1 MAFDFLNQFHFL
13 RPEWFI
19 ALAPLMLLVF
29 LIRKTKAKQSGWQSV
44 IPSHLYQYMVIG
56 KNEMGAKPPMW
67 MLAFVWIISVIA
79 LAGPTWERLPQ
90 PVYQLKMG
98 HVIVIDMS
106 LSMRATD
113 MTPDRL
119 TRAKY
124 KAIDLV
130 NAIGEGEM
138 GLVAYAGDAFV
149 ISPLT
154 EDAGNITTL
163 IPSLSPE
170 IMPVPGSDPLLG
182 IESASELLTNA
193 GYNSG
198 MIYWITDGIELEQ
211 QQELQ
216 EYVASIPFTVN
227 ALTVGTSEGAP
238 IRQQSGELLKDF
250 TGSIVIPKLN
260 EGAVKGVVK
269 TSGGRF
275 ESFTSNDADIDAL
288 ASVSLLDKSDSEENE
303 EESNLQGD
311 QWKEVGP
318 YLLLILLP
326 FAAFAFKRGLVFI
339 VLVGLLSPS
348 MIKNAHALQR
358 DQASEIAGTSQGV
371 GTSQGIGAPEDTLEM
386 ANKPDSLSWWQT
398 PFMNDNQEA
407 LNSYQRGKY
416 KDAVNQFND
425 DTWKASSLYKSG
437 DYEGALNAFKSI
449 PGAESLY
456 NQGNALAKLGKLEDA
471 IKKYEQ
477 ALSEAPDFDDARTN
491 KKIVEDL
498 LKQQQQQNQDQNQN
512 ENGDDGEQRD
522 SQDNGQDSSDNSD
535 NSDSSDNNQQSG
547 DQNNQEGSNEQ
558 NGQQDD
564 NEGQQ
569 SDQSQANDE
578 QQSGGDNS
586 QQPDDSEMN
595 SQNESS
601 DSQQQNAE
609 QEQSDQGDGAQQ
621 DSAQAQ
627 KDEQQAEQEA
637 QAMQGQE
644 TELTDAEKEELQRM
658 ESLMR
663 RVPDDP
669 AFLLKRKMQLE
680 AQKRQRQRMP
690 SNRSDW

>member
-1 MAFDFLNQFHFL
+1 
-13 RPEWFI
+13 
-19 ALAPLMLLVF
+19 
-29 LIRKTKAKQSGWQSV
+29 
-44 IPSHLYQYMVIG
+44 MVIG

-275 ESFTSNDADIDAL
+275 ESFTSNDTDIDAL

-358 DQASEIAGTSQGV
+358 DQASEIAGTSQG
-371 GTSQGIGAPEDTLEM
+371 IGAPVDTLEM

-498 LKQQQQQNQDQNQN
+498 LKQQQQNQDQNQN
-512 ENGDDGEQRD
+512 ENGDDGEQSD

-535 NSDSSDNNQQSG
+535 SPNSKQQSG

-609 QEQSDQGDGAQQ
+609 QEESDQG

-637 QAMQGQE
+637 HAMQGQE

>member
-1 MAFDFLNQFHFL
+1 MELDFLNQFHFL
-13 RPEWFI
+13 RPEWFAAI
-19 ALAPLMLLVF
+19 IPLLLLVI
-29 LIRKTKAKQSGWQSV
+29 LIRKATAKQSGWQSV

-56 KNEMGAKPPMW
+56 KTEVGAKPPI
-67 MLAFVWIISVIA
+67 MLLAIAWFVSVIA

-154 EDAGNITTL
+154 EDAANITTL

-182 IESASELLTNA
+182 IESAAALLTNA

-198 MIYWITDGIELEQ
+198 MIYWITDGIELAQ
-211 QQELQ
+211 QNELQ
-216 EYVASIPFTVN
+216 EYVASIPFTLN
-227 ALTVGTSEGAP
+227 ALTVGTAEGAP
-238 IRQQSGELLKDF
+238 IRQQSGELLKDH

-260 EGAVKGVVK
+260 DDAVKGVVK

-275 ESFTSNDADIDAL
+275 ESFTSNDADIEAL
-288 ASVSLLDKSDSEENE
+288 AAISLLDKGNSEEDE
-303 EESNLQGD
+303 EDSNIQGD

-318 YLLLILLP
+318 YLVVLLLP
-326 FAAFAFKRGLVFI
+326 LAAFAFKRGLVFLL
-339 VLVGLLSPS
+339 LVGLLSPPV
-348 MIKNAHALQR
+348 MLKAHALQGS
-358 DQASEIAGTSQGV
+358 DVASERQS
-371 GTSQGIGAPEDTLEM
+371 GIENSAQP
-386 ANKPDSLSWWQT
+386 KSLSWWQK

-416 KDAVNQFND
+416 KDAVSQFD
-425 DTWKASSLYKSG
+425 DKLWKASSLYKSG
-437 DYEGALNAFKSI
+437 EYERALAAFENI
-449 PGAESLY
+449 PGPESLY
-456 NQGNALAKLGKLEDA
+456 NQGNALAKLGKLEKA
-471 IKKYEQ
+471 IEKYEL
-477 ALSEAPDFDDARTN
+477 ALQEAPDFEDAKAN
-491 KKIVEDL
+491 KKIIEDL
-498 LKQQQQQNQDQNQN
+498 LEQQAQQEKQNQQQNQQQGSDQNQN
-512 ENGDDGEQRD
+512 QDTQQNNGEDDQQQSGEPNNQDGEQ
-522 SQDNGQDSSDNSD
+522 NDNSD
-535 NSDSSDNNQQSG
+535 QQSG
-547 DQNNQEGSNEQ
+547 QNQQQNSTEQ
-558 NGQQDD
+558 NGEQQNSDNAERSEDSEPSEPEQQEPSSQQDNAD
-564 NEGQQ
+564 QGENAQQNSAQALNEEESSAQEAEAM
-569 SDQSQANDE
+569 QSQA
-578 QQSGGDNS
+578 G
-586 QQPDDSEMN
+586 
-595 SQNESS
+595 
-601 DSQQQNAE
+601 
-609 QEQSDQGDGAQQ
+609 
-621 DSAQAQ
+621 
-627 KDEQQAEQEA
+627 
-637 QAMQGQE
+637 
-644 TELTDAEKEELQRM
+644 ELSDAEKEELQRM

>member
-1 MAFDFLNQFHFL
+1 MELDFLNQFHFL

-19 ALAPLMLLVF
+19 ALIPLMLLVI
-29 LIRKTKAKQSGWQSV
+29 LIRKTTAKQSGWQSV

-56 KNEMGAKPPMW
+56 KNELGAKPPMW
-67 MLAFVWIISVIA
+67 MLAFVWLMSVTA

-163 IPSLSPE
+163 LPSLSPE

-182 IESASELLTNA
+182 IESAAELLTNA

-275 ESFTSNDADIDAL
+275 ESFTSNDADIEAL
-288 ASVSLLDKSDSEENE
+288 AAVSLLDKTDGEEGE

-318 YLLLILLP
+318 YLLLLLLP

-339 VLVGLLSPS
+339 VLIGVLSPS
-348 MIKNAHALQR
+348 FVQNAHALQSSQ
-358 DQASEIAGTSQGV
+358 DLQNVAAQTSSAPASS
-371 GTSQGIGAPEDTLEM
+371 SRP
-386 ANKPDSLSWWQT
+386 NPLSWWQK

-416 KDAVNQFND
+416 KDAVDQFKD
-425 DTWKASSLYKSG
+425 ETWKASSLYKSG
-437 DYEGALNAFKSI
+437 DYEGALNAYQNI
-449 PGAESLY
+449 PGPNSAY
-456 NQGNALAKLGKLEDA
+456 NQGNALAKLGKLEEA
-471 IKKYEQ
+471 IKKYDQ
-477 ALSEAPDFDDARTN
+477 ALREAPDFEDARTN
-491 KKIVEDL
+491 KKIIEDL
-498 LKQQQQQNQDQNQN
+498 LKQQQQQNQNEQQQNQDQNESGDNSEQN
-512 ENGDDGEQRD
+512 D
-522 SQDNGQDSSDNSD
+522 SQNS
-535 NSDSSDNNQQSG
+535 
-547 DQNNQEGSNEQ
+547 DQNNQDGSNDQ
-558 NGQQDD
+558 SGQQ
-564 NEGQQ
+564 NPGEGQQ
-569 SDQSQANDE
+569 SDETQDQSANNEQQNSGDDSQQSEDSKINDE
-578 QQSGGDNS
+578 S
-586 QQPDDSEMN
+586 
-595 SQNESS
+595 ESS

-609 QEQSDQGDGAQQ
+609 QDQSEQNESAQQ
-621 DSAQAQ
+621 NSGQP
-627 KDEQQAEQEA
+627 KESEQQSEREA
-637 QAMQGQE
+637 QAAQGQAE
-644 TELTDAEKEELQRM
+644 ELTDAEKEELQRM

>member
-1 MAFDFLNQFHFL
+1 MELDFLNQFHFL
-13 RPEWFI
+13 RPEWFAAI
-19 ALAPLMLLVF
+19 IPLLLLVI
-29 LIRKTKAKQSGWQSV
+29 LIRKATAKQSGWQSV

-56 KNEMGAKPPMW
+56 KTEVGAKPPI
-67 MLAFVWIISVIA
+67 MLLAIAWFVSVIA

-154 EDAGNITTL
+154 EDAANITTL

-182 IESASELLTNA
+182 IESAAALLTNA

-198 MIYWITDGIELEQ
+198 MIYWITDGIELAQ
-211 QQELQ
+211 QNELQ
-216 EYVASIPFTVN
+216 EYVASIPFTLN
-227 ALTVGTSEGAP
+227 ALTVGTAEGAP
-238 IRQQSGELLKDF
+238 IRQQSGELLKDH

-260 EGAVKGVVK
+260 DDAVKGVVK

-275 ESFTSNDADIDAL
+275 ESFTSNDTDIEAL
-288 ASVSLLDKSDSEENE
+288 AAISLLDKGNSEEDE
-303 EESNLQGD
+303 EDSNIQGD

-318 YLLLILLP
+318 YLVVLLLP
-326 FAAFAFKRGLVFI
+326 LAAFAFKRGLVFLL
-339 VLVGLLSPS
+339 LVGLLSPPV
-348 MIKNAHALQR
+348 MQKAHALQGS
-358 DQASEIAGTSQGV
+358 DVASERQS
-371 GTSQGIGAPEDTLEM
+371 GIENSAQP
-386 ANKPDSLSWWQT
+386 KSLSWWQK

-416 KDAVNQFND
+416 KDAVSQFD
-425 DTWKASSLYKSG
+425 DKLWKASSLYKSG
-437 DYEGALNAFKSI
+437 EYERALAAFENI
-449 PGAESLY
+449 PGPESLY
-456 NQGNALAKLGKLEDA
+456 NQGNALAKLGKLEKA
-471 IKKYEQ
+471 IEKYEL
-477 ALSEAPDFDDARTN
+477 ALQEAPDFEDAKAN
-491 KKIVEDL
+491 KKIIEDL
-498 LKQQQQQNQDQNQN
+498 LEQQAQQEKQNQQQNQQQGSDQNQN
-512 ENGDDGEQRD
+512 QDNQQNNGEDDQQQSGEPNNQDGEQ
-522 SQDNGQDSSDNSD
+522 NDNSD
-535 NSDSSDNNQQSG
+535 QQSG
-547 DQNNQEGSNEQ
+547 QNQQQNSTEQ
-558 NGQQDD
+558 NGEQQNSDNAERSEDSEPSEPEQQEPSSQQDNAD
-564 NEGQQ
+564 QGENAQQ
-569 SDQSQANDE
+569 NSAQALDEKESSAQEAEAMQSQA
-578 QQSGGDNS
+578 G
-586 QQPDDSEMN
+586 
-595 SQNESS
+595 
-601 DSQQQNAE
+601 
-609 QEQSDQGDGAQQ
+609 
-621 DSAQAQ
+621 
-627 KDEQQAEQEA
+627 
-637 QAMQGQE
+637 
-644 TELTDAEKEELQRM
+644 ELSDAEKEELQRM

>member
-1 MAFDFLNQFHFL
+1 MELDFLNQFHFL
-13 RPEWFI
+13 RPEWFA
-19 ALAPLMLLVF
+19 ALIPLLLLVI
-29 LIRKTKAKQSGWQSV
+29 LIRKATAKQSGWQSV

-56 KNEMGAKPPMW
+56 KTEVGAKPPIKLLVIAW
-67 MLAFVWIISVIA
+67 FVSVIA

-154 EDAGNITTL
+154 EDAANITTL

-182 IESASELLTNA
+182 IESAAALLTNA

-198 MIYWITDGIELEQ
+198 MIYWITDGIELAQ
-211 QQELQ
+211 QNELQ
-216 EYVASIPFTVN
+216 EYVASIPFTLN
-227 ALTVGTSEGAP
+227 ALTVGTAEGAP
-238 IRQQSGELLKDF
+238 IRQQSGELLKDH

-260 EGAVKGVVK
+260 DDAVKGVVK

-275 ESFTSNDADIDAL
+275 ESFTSNDTDIEAL
-288 ASVSLLDKSDSEENE
+288 AAISLLDKGNSEEDE
-303 EESNLQGD
+303 EDSNIQGD

-318 YLLLILLP
+318 YLVVLLLP
-326 FAAFAFKRGLVFI
+326 LAAFAFKRGLVFLL
-339 VLVGLLSPS
+339 LVGLLSPPV
-348 MIKNAHALQR
+348 MQKAHALQGS
-358 DQASEIAGTSQGV
+358 DVASERQS
-371 GTSQGIGAPEDTLEM
+371 GIENSAQP
-386 ANKPDSLSWWQT
+386 KSLSWWQK

-416 KDAVNQFND
+416 KDAVSQFD
-425 DTWKASSLYKSG
+425 DKLWKASSLYKSG
-437 DYEGALNAFKSI
+437 EYERALAAFENI
-449 PGAESLY
+449 PGPESLY
-456 NQGNALAKLGKLEDA
+456 NQGNALAKLGKLEKA
-471 IKKYEQ
+471 IEKYER
-477 ALSEAPDFDDARTN
+477 ALQEAPDFEDAKTN
-491 KKIVEDL
+491 KKIIEDL
-498 LKQQQQQNQDQNQN
+498 LEQQAQQEKQNQQQGSDQNQN
-512 ENGDDGEQRD
+512 QDNQQNNGEDDQQQSGEPNNQDGEQ
-522 SQDNGQDSSDNSD
+522 NDNSD
-535 NSDSSDNNQQSG
+535 QQSG
-547 DQNNQEGSNEQ
+547 QNQQQNSTEQ
-558 NGQQDD
+558 NGEQQNSDNAERSEDSEPSEPEQQEPSSQQDNAD
-564 NEGQQ
+564 QGENAQQNSAQALNEEESSAQEAEAM
-569 SDQSQANDE
+569 QSQA
-578 QQSGGDNS
+578 G
-586 QQPDDSEMN
+586 
-595 SQNESS
+595 
-601 DSQQQNAE
+601 
-609 QEQSDQGDGAQQ
+609 
-621 DSAQAQ
+621 
-627 KDEQQAEQEA
+627 
-637 QAMQGQE
+637 
-644 TELTDAEKEELQRM
+644 ELSDAEKEELQRM

>member
-1 MAFDFLNQFHFL
+1 MELDFLNQFHFL
-13 RPEWFI
+13 RPEWFA
-19 ALAPLMLLVF
+19 ALIPLLLLVI
-29 LIRKTKAKQSGWQSV
+29 LIRKATAKQSGWQSV

-56 KNEMGAKPPMW
+56 KTEVGAKPPI
-67 MLAFVWIISVIA
+67 MLLAIAWFVSVIA

-98 HVIVIDMS
+98 HVLVIDMS

-154 EDAGNITTL
+154 EDAANITTL

-182 IESASELLTNA
+182 IESAAALLTNA

-198 MIYWITDGIELEQ
+198 MIYWITDGIELAQ
-211 QQELQ
+211 QNELQ
-216 EYVASIPFTVN
+216 EYVASIPFTLN
-227 ALTVGTSEGAP
+227 ALTVGTAEGAP
-238 IRQQSGELLKDF
+238 IRQQSGELLKDH

-260 EGAVKGVVK
+260 DNAVKGVVK

-275 ESFTSNDADIDAL
+275 ESFTSNDADIEAL
-288 ASVSLLDKSDSEENE
+288 AAISLLDKGNSEEDE
-303 EESNLQGD
+303 EDSNIQGD

-318 YLLLILLP
+318 YLVVLLLP
-326 FAAFAFKRGLVFI
+326 LAAFAFKRGLVFLL
-339 VLVGLLSPS
+339 LVGLLSPPV
-348 MIKNAHALQR
+348 MLKAHALQGS
-358 DQASEIAGTSQGV
+358 DVASERQS
-371 GTSQGIGAPEDTLEM
+371 GIENSAQP
-386 ANKPDSLSWWQT
+386 KSLSWWQK

-416 KDAVNQFND
+416 KDAVSQFD
-425 DTWKASSLYKSG
+425 DKLWKASSLYKSG
-437 DYEGALNAFKSI
+437 EYERALAAFENI
-449 PGAESLY
+449 PGPESLY
-456 NQGNALAKLGKLEDA
+456 NQGNALAKLGKLEKA
-471 IKKYEQ
+471 IEKYEL
-477 ALSEAPDFDDARTN
+477 ALQEAPDFEDAKAN
-491 KKIVEDL
+491 KKIIEDL
-498 LKQQQQQNQDQNQN
+498 LEQQAQQEKQNQQQGSDQNQN
-512 ENGDDGEQRD
+512 QDTQQNNGEDDQQQSGEPNNQDGEQ
-522 SQDNGQDSSDNSD
+522 NDNSD
-535 NSDSSDNNQQSG
+535 QQSG
-547 DQNNQEGSNEQ
+547 QNQQQNSTEQ
-558 NGQQDD
+558 NGEQQNSDNAERSEDSEPSEPEQQEPSSQQDNAD
-564 NEGQQ
+564 QGENAQQNSAQALNEEESSAQEAEAM
-569 SDQSQANDE
+569 QSQA
-578 QQSGGDNS
+578 G
-586 QQPDDSEMN
+586 
-595 SQNESS
+595 
-601 DSQQQNAE
+601 
-609 QEQSDQGDGAQQ
+609 
-621 DSAQAQ
+621 
-627 KDEQQAEQEA
+627 
-637 QAMQGQE
+637 
-644 TELTDAEKEELQRM
+644 ELSDAEKEELQRM

>member
-1 MAFDFLNQFHFL
+1 MELDFLNQFHFL

-19 ALAPLMLLVF
+19 ALIPLMLLVI
-29 LIRKTKAKQSGWQSV
+29 LIRKTTAKQSGWQSV

-56 KNEMGAKPPMW
+56 KNELGAKPPMW
-67 MLAFVWIISVIA
+67 MLAFVWLMSVTA

-163 IPSLSPE
+163 LPSLSPE

-182 IESASELLTNA
+182 IESAAELLTNA

-216 EYVASIPFTVN
+216 KYVASIPFTVN

-275 ESFTSNDADIDAL
+275 ESFTSNDADIEAL
-288 ASVSLLDKSDSEENE
+288 AAVSLLDKTDSEEGE

-318 YLLLILLP
+318 YLLLLLLP

-339 VLVGLLSPS
+339 VLIGVLSPS
-348 MIKNAHALQR
+348 FVQNAHALQSSQ
-358 DQASEIAGTSQGV
+358 DSQNIAAQTSSAPAPASR
-371 GTSQGIGAPEDTLEM
+371 P
-386 ANKPDSLSWWQT
+386 NPLSWWQK

-407 LNSYQRGKY
+407 LHSYQRGKY

-425 DTWKASSLYKSG
+425 ETWKASSLYKSG
-437 DYEGALNAFKSI
+437 DYEGALNAYQNI
-449 PGAESLY
+449 PGPNSAY
-456 NQGNALAKLGKLEDA
+456 NQGNALAKLGKLEEA
-471 IKKYEQ
+471 IKKYDQ
-477 ALSEAPDFDDARTN
+477 ALREAPDFEDARTN
-491 KKIVEDL
+491 KKIIEDL
-498 LKQQQQQNQDQNQN
+498 LKQQQQQNQNEQQQNQDQNESGDNSEQN
-512 ENGDDGEQRD
+512 D
-522 SQDNGQDSSDNSD
+522 SQNS
-535 NSDSSDNNQQSG
+535 
-547 DQNNQEGSNEQ
+547 DQNNQDDSNDQ
-558 NGQQDD
+558 SGQQ
-564 NEGQQ
+564 NPGEGQQ
-569 SDQSQANDE
+569 SDENQDQSDNNE
-578 QQSGGDNS
+578 QQNSGDDS
-586 QQPDDSEMN
+586 QQPDDSKINDET
-595 SQNESS
+595 ESS

-609 QEQSDQGDGAQQ
+609 QDQSEQNESAQQ
-621 DSAQAQ
+621 NSGQP
-627 KDEQQAEQEA
+627 KESEQQSEREA
-637 QAMQGQE
+637 QAAQGQAE
-644 TELTDAEKEELQRM
+644 ELTDAEKEELQRI

>member
-1 MAFDFLNQFHFL
+1 MELDFLNQFHFL
-13 RPEWFI
+13 RPEWFA
-19 ALAPLMLLVF
+19 ALIPLLLLVI
-29 LIRKTKAKQSGWQSV
+29 LIRKATAKQSGWQSV

-56 KNEMGAKPPMW
+56 KTEVGAKPPI
-67 MLAFVWIISVIA
+67 MLLAIAWFVSVIA

-154 EDAGNITTL
+154 EDAANISTL

-182 IESASELLTNA
+182 IESAAALLTNA

-198 MIYWITDGIELEQ
+198 MIYWITDGIELAQ
-211 QQELQ
+211 QNELQ
-216 EYVASIPFTVN
+216 EYVASIPFTLN
-227 ALTVGTSEGAP
+227 ALTVGTAEGAP
-238 IRQQSGELLKDF
+238 IRQQSGELLKDH

-260 EGAVKGVVK
+260 DDAVKGVVK

-275 ESFTSNDADIDAL
+275 ESFTSNDADIEAL
-288 ASVSLLDKSDSEENE
+288 AAISLLDKGNSEEDE
-303 EESNLQGD
+303 EDNNIQGD

-318 YLLLILLP
+318 YLVVLLLP
-326 FAAFAFKRGLVFI
+326 LAAFAFKRGLVFLL
-339 VLVGLLSPS
+339 LVGLLSPPV
-348 MIKNAHALQR
+348 MQKAHALQGS
-358 DQASEIAGTSQGV
+358 DVASERQS
-371 GTSQGIGAPEDTLEM
+371 GIENSAQP
-386 ANKPDSLSWWQT
+386 KSLSWWQK

-416 KDAVNQFND
+416 KDAVSQFD
-425 DTWKASSLYKSG
+425 DKLWKASSLYKSG
-437 DYEGALNAFKSI
+437 EYERALAAFENI
-449 PGAESLY
+449 PGPESLY
-456 NQGNALAKLGKLEDA
+456 NQGNALAKLGKLEKA
-471 IKKYEQ
+471 IEKYER
-477 ALSEAPDFDDARTN
+477 ALQEAPDFEDAKTN
-491 KKIVEDL
+491 KKIIEDL
-498 LKQQQQQNQDQNQN
+498 LEQQAQQEKQNQQQGSDQNQN
-512 ENGDDGEQRD
+512 QDNQQNNGEDDQQQSGEPNNQDGEQ
-522 SQDNGQDSSDNSD
+522 NDNSD
-535 NSDSSDNNQQSG
+535 QQSG
-547 DQNNQEGSNEQ
+547 QNQQQNSTEQ
-558 NGQQDD
+558 NGEQQNSD
-564 NEGQQ
+564 NAERSEDSEPSEPEQQ
-569 SDQSQANDE
+569 EPSSQQNNADQGENAQQNSAQALDEKESSAQEAEAMQSQA
-578 QQSGGDNS
+578 G
-586 QQPDDSEMN
+586 
-595 SQNESS
+595 
-601 DSQQQNAE
+601 
-609 QEQSDQGDGAQQ
+609 
-621 DSAQAQ
+621 
-627 KDEQQAEQEA
+627 
-637 QAMQGQE
+637 
-644 TELTDAEKEELQRM
+644 ELSDAEKEELQRM

>member
-1 MAFDFLNQFHFL
+1 
-13 RPEWFI
+13 
-19 ALAPLMLLVF
+19 
-29 LIRKTKAKQSGWQSV
+29 
-44 IPSHLYQYMVIG
+44 
-56 KNEMGAKPPMW
+56 MGAKPPMW

-275 ESFTSNDADIDAL
+275 ESFTSNDTDIDAL

-358 DQASEIAGTSQGV
+358 DQASEIAGTSQG
-371 GTSQGIGAPEDTLEM
+371 IGAPVDTLEM

-449 PGAESLY
+449 PGPESLY

-471 IKKYEQ
+471 IKKYDQ

-498 LKQQQQQNQDQNQN
+498 LKQQQQQNQEQNQN
-512 ENGDDGEQRD
+512 ENGDDGEQSD

-535 NSDSSDNNQQSG
+535 SPNSKQQSG

-609 QEQSDQGDGAQQ
+609 QEESDQG

-644 TELTDAEKEELQRM
+644 TELTDAEREELQRM

>member
-1 MAFDFLNQFHFL
+1 MDFDFLNQFHFL
-13 RPEWFI
+13 RPEWFM
-19 ALAPLMLLVF
+19 ALVPLMLLVV
-29 LIRKTKAKQSGWQSV
+29 LIRKTTAKQSGWQSV
-44 IPSHLYQYMVIG
+44 IPSHLYQHMVIG
-56 KNEMGAKPPMW
+56 KTEMGVKPPMW
-67 MLAFVWIISVIA
+67 MLAFVWVVSVIA

-182 IESASELLTNA
+182 IESAAELLTNA

-269 TSGGRF
+269 SSGGRF
-275 ESFTSNDADIDAL
+275 ESFTSNDSDIDAL
-288 ASVSLLDKSDSEENE
+288 ATVSLLDKGSSEEDE

-318 YLLLILLP
+318 YLLLLLLP

-348 MIKNAHALQR
+348 IVKNAHAAQ
-358 DQASEIAGTSQGV
+358 SIGTSQGAQSIPSSKMV
-371 GTSQGIGAPEDTLEM
+371 EESTPATV
-386 ANKPDSLSWWQT
+386 NKPEPLAWWQK

-407 LNSYQRGKY
+407 LNKYQRGKY
-416 KDAVNQFND
+416 KDAVSQFNSEA
-425 DTWKASSLYKSG
+425 WKASSLFKSG
-437 DYEGALNAFKSI
+437 DYEGALNAYKNI

-456 NQGNALAKLGKLEDA
+456 NQGNALAKLGKLEEA
-471 IKKYEQ
+471 IEKYEQ
-477 ALSEAPDFDDARTN
+477 ALDEAPEFEDAKIN
-491 KKIVEDL
+491 KKVVEDL
-498 LKQQQQQNQDQNQN
+498 LKQQQQQDQQQNQS
-512 ENGDDGEQRD
+512 ENSSDDQQD
-522 SQDNGQDSSDNSD
+522 NPQDNGQDSA
-535 NSDSSDNNQQSG
+535 NNDQQQSG
-547 DQNNQEGSNEQ
+547 DQNNQDGSSDQ
-558 NGQQDD
+558 NGQQ
-564 NEGQQ
+564 NESESQQ
-569 SDQSQANDE
+569 SDQTQQPSGDE
-578 QQSGGDNS
+578 QHGGDNS
-586 QQPDDSEMN
+586 QQPDQSEMN
-595 SQNESS
+595 SENEPS
-601 DSQQQNAE
+601 DTQQQNAE
-609 QEQSDQGDGAQQ
+609 SEQRDNTQQ
-621 DSAQAQ
+621 ANAQAQ
-627 KDEQQAEQEA
+627 KDEQEAQREA

-644 TELTDAEKEELQRM
+644 SELTDAEKEELQRM
-658 ESLMR
+658 EGLMR

>member
-1 MAFDFLNQFHFL
+1 MELDFLNQFHFL
-13 RPEWFI
+13 RPEWFAAI
-19 ALAPLMLLVF
+19 IPLLLLVI
-29 LIRKTKAKQSGWQSV
+29 LIRKATAKQSGWQSV

-56 KNEMGAKPPMW
+56 KTEVGAKPPI
-67 MLAFVWIISVIA
+67 MLLAIAWFVSVIA

-154 EDAGNITTL
+154 EDAANITTL

-182 IESASELLTNA
+182 IESAAALLTNA

-198 MIYWITDGIELEQ
+198 MIYWITDGIELAQ
-211 QQELQ
+211 QNELQ
-216 EYVASIPFTVN
+216 EYVASIPFTLN
-227 ALTVGTSEGAP
+227 ALTVGTAEGAP
-238 IRQQSGELLKDF
+238 IRQQSGELLKDH

-260 EGAVKGVVK
+260 DDAVKGVVK

-275 ESFTSNDADIDAL
+275 ESFTSNDTDIEAL
-288 ASVSLLDKSDSEENE
+288 AAISLLDKGNSEEDE
-303 EESNLQGD
+303 EDSNIQGD

-318 YLLLILLP
+318 YLVVLLLP
-326 FAAFAFKRGLVFI
+326 LAAFAFKRGLVFLL
-339 VLVGLLSPS
+339 LVGLLSPPV
-348 MIKNAHALQR
+348 MQKAHALQGS
-358 DQASEIAGTSQGV
+358 DVASERQS
-371 GTSQGIGAPEDTLEM
+371 GIENSAQP
-386 ANKPDSLSWWQT
+386 KSLSWWQK

-416 KDAVNQFND
+416 KDAVSQFD
-425 DTWKASSLYKSG
+425 DKLWKASSLYKSG
-437 DYEGALNAFKSI
+437 EYERALAAFENI
-449 PGAESLY
+449 PGPESLY
-456 NQGNALAKLGKLEDA
+456 NQGNALAKLGKLEKA
-471 IKKYEQ
+471 IEKYEL
-477 ALSEAPDFDDARTN
+477 ALQEAPDFEDAKAN
-491 KKIVEDL
+491 KKIIEDL
-498 LKQQQQQNQDQNQN
+498 LEQQAQQEKQNQQQNQQQGSDQNQN
-512 ENGDDGEQRD
+512 QDNQQNNGEDDQQQSGEPNNQDGEQ
-522 SQDNGQDSSDNSD
+522 NDNSD
-535 NSDSSDNNQQSG
+535 QQSG
-547 DQNNQEGSNEQ
+547 QNQQQNSTEQ
-558 NGQQDD
+558 NGEQQNSDNAERSEDSEPSEPEQQEPSSQQDNAD
-564 NEGQQ
+564 QGENAQQNSAQALNEEESSAQEAEAM
-569 SDQSQANDE
+569 QSQA
-578 QQSGGDNS
+578 G
-586 QQPDDSEMN
+586 
-595 SQNESS
+595 
-601 DSQQQNAE
+601 
-609 QEQSDQGDGAQQ
+609 
-621 DSAQAQ
+621 
-627 KDEQQAEQEA
+627 
-637 QAMQGQE
+637 
-644 TELTDAEKEELQRM
+644 ELSDAEKEELQRM

>member
-1 MAFDFLNQFHFL
+1 MELDFLNQFHFL
-13 RPEWFI
+13 RPEWFAAI
-19 ALAPLMLLVF
+19 IPLLLLVI
-29 LIRKTKAKQSGWQSV
+29 LIRKATAKQSGWQSV

-56 KNEMGAKPPMW
+56 KTEVGAKPPI
-67 MLAFVWIISVIA
+67 MLLAIAWFVSVIA

-154 EDAGNITTL
+154 EDAANITTL

-182 IESASELLTNA
+182 IESAAALLTNA

-198 MIYWITDGIELEQ
+198 MIYWITDGIELAQ
-211 QQELQ
+211 QNELQ
-216 EYVASIPFTVN
+216 EYVASIPFTLN
-227 ALTVGTSEGAP
+227 ALTVGTAEGAP
-238 IRQQSGELLKDF
+238 IRQQSGELLKDH

-260 EGAVKGVVK
+260 DDAVKGVVK

-275 ESFTSNDADIDAL
+275 ESFTSNDTDIEAL
-288 ASVSLLDKSDSEENE
+288 AAISLLDKGNSEEDE
-303 EESNLQGD
+303 EDSNIQGD

-318 YLLLILLP
+318 YLVVLLLP
-326 FAAFAFKRGLVFI
+326 LAAFAFKRGLVFLL
-339 VLVGLLSPS
+339 LVGLLSPPV
-348 MIKNAHALQR
+348 MQKAHALQGS
-358 DQASEIAGTSQGV
+358 DVASERQS
-371 GTSQGIGAPEDTLEM
+371 GIENSAQP
-386 ANKPDSLSWWQT
+386 KSLSWWQK

-416 KDAVNQFND
+416 KDAVSQFD
-425 DTWKASSLYKSG
+425 DKLWKASSLYKSG
-437 DYEGALNAFKSI
+437 EYERALAAFENI
-449 PGAESLY
+449 PGPESLY
-456 NQGNALAKLGKLEDA
+456 NQGNALAKLGKLEKA
-471 IKKYEQ
+471 IEKYEL
-477 ALSEAPDFDDARTN
+477 ALQEAPDFEDAKAN
-491 KKIVEDL
+491 KKIIEDL
-498 LKQQQQQNQDQNQN
+498 LEQQAQQEKQNQQQGSDQNQN
-512 ENGDDGEQRD
+512 QDTQQNNGEDDQQQSGEPNNQDGEQ
-522 SQDNGQDSSDNSD
+522 NDNSD
-535 NSDSSDNNQQSG
+535 QQSG
-547 DQNNQEGSNEQ
+547 QNQQQNSTEQ
-558 NGQQDD
+558 NGEQQNSDNAERSEDSEPSEPEQQEPSSQQDNAD
-564 NEGQQ
+564 QGENAQQNSAQALNEEESSAQEAEAM
-569 SDQSQANDE
+569 QSQA
-578 QQSGGDNS
+578 G
-586 QQPDDSEMN
+586 
-595 SQNESS
+595 
-601 DSQQQNAE
+601 
-609 QEQSDQGDGAQQ
+609 
-621 DSAQAQ
+621 
-627 KDEQQAEQEA
+627 
-637 QAMQGQE
+637 
-644 TELTDAEKEELQRM
+644 ELSDAEKEELQRM

>member
-1 MAFDFLNQFHFL
+1 MKLDFLNQFHFL

-19 ALAPLMLLVF
+19 ALIPLMLLVI
-29 LIRKTKAKQSGWQSV
+29 LIRKTTAKQSGWQSV

-56 KNEMGAKPPMW
+56 KNELGAKPPMW
-67 MLAFVWIISVIA
+67 MLAFVWIISVTA

-163 IPSLSPE
+163 LPSLSPE

-182 IESASELLTNA
+182 IESAAELLTNA

-275 ESFTSNDADIDAL
+275 ESFTSNDADIEAL
-288 ASVSLLDKSDSEENE
+288 AAVSLLDKNDGEGGE

-318 YLLLILLP
+318 YLLLLLLP
-326 FAAFAFKRGLVFI
+326 FAAFAFKRGLLFI
-339 VLVGLLSPS
+339 VLIGVLSPS
-348 MIKNAHALQR
+348 FVQNAHALQSSQ
-358 DQASEIAGTSQGV
+358 DLQNVAAQTSSAPASSSG
-371 GTSQGIGAPEDTLEM
+371 P
-386 ANKPDSLSWWQT
+386 NPLSWWQK

-425 DTWKASSLYKSG
+425 ETWKASSLYKSG
-437 DYEGALNAFKSI
+437 DYEGALNAYQNI
-449 PGAESLY
+449 PGPNSAY
-456 NQGNALAKLGKLEDA
+456 NQGNALAKLGKLEEA
-471 IKKYEQ
+471 IKKYDQ
-477 ALSEAPDFDDARTN
+477 ALREAPDFEDARTN
-491 KKIVEDL
+491 KKIIEDL
-498 LKQQQQQNQDQNQN
+498 LKQQQNQNEQQQNQDQNESGDNSEQN
-512 ENGDDGEQRD
+512 D
-522 SQDNGQDSSDNSD
+522 SQNS
-535 NSDSSDNNQQSG
+535 
-547 DQNNQEGSNEQ
+547 DQNNQDGSNDQ
-558 NGQQDD
+558 SGQQ
-564 NEGQQ
+564 NPGEGQQ
-569 SDQSQANDE
+569 SDENENQEQSANNE
-578 QQSGGDNS
+578 QQNSGDDS
-586 QQPDDSEMN
+586 QQPDDSKINDESN
-595 SQNESS
+595 SS

-609 QEQSDQGDGAQQ
+609 QDQSEQNESAQQ
-621 DSAQAQ
+621 NSGQP
-627 KDEQQAEQEA
+627 KESEQQSEREA
-637 QAMQGQE
+637 QAAQGQAE
-644 TELTDAEKEELQRM
+644 ELTDAEKEELQRM

>member
-1 MAFDFLNQFHFL
+1 MELDFLNQFHFL
-13 RPEWFI
+13 RPEWFAAI
-19 ALAPLMLLVF
+19 IPLLLLVI
-29 LIRKTKAKQSGWQSV
+29 LIRKATAKQSGWQSV

-56 KNEMGAKPPMW
+56 KTEVGAKPPI
-67 MLAFVWIISVIA
+67 MLLAIAWFVSVIA

-154 EDAGNITTL
+154 EDAANITTL

-182 IESASELLTNA
+182 IESAAALLTNA

-198 MIYWITDGIELEQ
+198 MIYWITDGIELAQ
-211 QQELQ
+211 QNELQ
-216 EYVASIPFTVN
+216 EYVASIPFTLN
-227 ALTVGTSEGAP
+227 ALTVGTAEGAP
-238 IRQQSGELLKDF
+238 IRQQSGELLKDH

-260 EGAVKGVVK
+260 DDAVKGVVK

-275 ESFTSNDADIDAL
+275 ESFTSNDTDIEAL
-288 ASVSLLDKSDSEENE
+288 AAISLLDKGNSEEDE
-303 EESNLQGD
+303 EDSNIQGD

-318 YLLLILLP
+318 YLVVLLLP
-326 FAAFAFKRGLVFI
+326 LAAFAFKSGLVFLL
-339 VLVGLLSPS
+339 LVGLLSPPV
-348 MIKNAHALQR
+348 MQKAHALQGS
-358 DQASEIAGTSQGV
+358 DVASERQS
-371 GTSQGIGAPEDTLEM
+371 GIENSAQP
-386 ANKPDSLSWWQT
+386 KSLSWWQK

-416 KDAVNQFND
+416 KDAVSQFD
-425 DTWKASSLYKSG
+425 DKLWKASSLYKSG
-437 DYEGALNAFKSI
+437 EYERALAAFENI
-449 PGAESLY
+449 PGPESLY
-456 NQGNALAKLGKLEDA
+456 NQGNALAKLGKLEKA
-471 IKKYEQ
+471 IEKYER
-477 ALSEAPDFDDARTN
+477 ALQEAPDFEDAKAN
-491 KKIVEDL
+491 KKIIEDL
-498 LKQQQQQNQDQNQN
+498 LEQQAQQEKQNQQQNQQQGSDQNQN
-512 ENGDDGEQRD
+512 QDTQQNNGEDDQQQSGEPNNQDGEQ
-522 SQDNGQDSSDNSD
+522 NDNSD
-535 NSDSSDNNQQSG
+535 QQSG
-547 DQNNQEGSNEQ
+547 QNQQQNSTEQ
-558 NGQQDD
+558 NGEQQNSDNAERSEDSEPSEPEQQEPSSQQDNAD
-564 NEGQQ
+564 QGENAQQ
-569 SDQSQANDE
+569 NSAQALDEEESSAQEAEAMQSQA
-578 QQSGGDNS
+578 G
-586 QQPDDSEMN
+586 
-595 SQNESS
+595 
-601 DSQQQNAE
+601 
-609 QEQSDQGDGAQQ
+609 
-621 DSAQAQ
+621 
-627 KDEQQAEQEA
+627 
-637 QAMQGQE
+637 
-644 TELTDAEKEELQRM
+644 ELSDAEKEELQRM

>member
-1 MAFDFLNQFHFL
+1 MELDFLNQFHFL

-19 ALAPLMLLVF
+19 ALIPLMLLVI
-29 LIRKTKAKQSGWQSV
+29 LIRNTTAKQSGWQSV

-56 KNEMGAKPPMW
+56 KNELGAKPPMW
-67 MLAFVWIISVIA
+67 MLAFVWLMSVTA

-119 TRAKY
+119 TRAQY

-163 IPSLSPE
+163 LPSLSPE

-182 IESASELLTNA
+182 IESAAELLTNA

-275 ESFTSNDADIDAL
+275 ESFTSNDADIEAL
-288 ASVSLLDKSDSEENE
+288 AAVSLLDKTDSEEGE

-318 YLLLILLP
+318 YLLLLLLP

-339 VLVGLLSPS
+339 VLIGVLSPS
-348 MIKNAHALQR
+348 FVRNAHALQSSQ
-358 DQASEIAGTSQGV
+358 DSQNIAAQTSSAPAPASR
-371 GTSQGIGAPEDTLEM
+371 P
-386 ANKPDSLSWWQT
+386 NPLSWWQK

-416 KDAVNQFND
+416 KDAVDQFND
-425 DTWKASSLYKSG
+425 ETWKASSLYKSG
-437 DYEGALNAFKSI
+437 DYEGALNAYQNI
-449 PGAESLY
+449 PGLNSAY
-456 NQGNALAKLGKLEDA
+456 NQGNALAKLGKLEEA
-471 IKKYEQ
+471 IQKYDQ
-477 ALSEAPDFDDARTN
+477 ALREAPDFEDARTN
-491 KKIVEDL
+491 KKIIEDL
-498 LKQQQQQNQDQNQN
+498 LKQQQQQNQNEQQQNQDQNESGDNSEQN
-512 ENGDDGEQRD
+512 D
-522 SQDNGQDSSDNSD
+522 SQNS
-535 NSDSSDNNQQSG
+535 
-547 DQNNQEGSNEQ
+547 DQNNQDGSNDQ
-558 NGQQDD
+558 SGQQNPGED
-564 NEGQQ
+564 QQ
-569 SDQSQANDE
+569 SDENQDQSANNEQQNSGDDSQQSDDSKINDE
-578 QQSGGDNS
+578 S
-586 QQPDDSEMN
+586 
-595 SQNESS
+595 ESS
-601 DSQQQNAE
+601 DSQQQNTE
-609 QEQSDQGDGAQQ
+609 QDQSEQSESAQQ
-621 DSAQAQ
+621 NSVQP
-627 KDEQQAEQEA
+627 KESEQQSEREA
-637 QAMQGQE
+637 QAAQGQAE
-644 TELTDAEKEELQRM
+644 ELTDAEKEELQRM

>member
-1 MAFDFLNQFHFL
+1 MELDFLNQFHFL
-13 RPEWFI
+13 RPEWFAAI
-19 ALAPLMLLVF
+19 IPLLLLVI
-29 LIRKTKAKQSGWQSV
+29 LIRKATAKQSGWQSV

-56 KNEMGAKPPMW
+56 KTEVGAKPPI
-67 MLAFVWIISVIA
+67 MLLAIAWFVSVIA

-98 HVIVIDMS
+98 HVLVIDMS

-154 EDAGNITTL
+154 EDAANITTL

-182 IESASELLTNA
+182 IESAAALLTNA

-198 MIYWITDGIELEQ
+198 MIYWITDGIELAQ
-211 QQELQ
+211 QNELQ
-216 EYVASIPFTVN
+216 EYVASIPFTLN
-227 ALTVGTSEGAP
+227 ALTVGTAEGAP
-238 IRQQSGELLKDF
+238 IRQQSGELLKDH

-260 EGAVKGVVK
+260 DNAVKGVVK

-275 ESFTSNDADIDAL
+275 ESFTSNDTDIEAL
-288 ASVSLLDKSDSEENE
+288 AAISLLDKGNSEEDE
-303 EESNLQGD
+303 EDSNIQGD

-318 YLLLILLP
+318 YLVVLLLP
-326 FAAFAFKRGLVFI
+326 LAAFAFKRGLVFLL
-339 VLVGLLSPS
+339 LVGLLSPPV
-348 MIKNAHALQR
+348 MQKAHALQGS
-358 DQASEIAGTSQGV
+358 DVASERQS
-371 GTSQGIGAPEDTLEM
+371 GIENSAQP
-386 ANKPDSLSWWQT
+386 KSLSWWQK

-416 KDAVNQFND
+416 KDAVSQFD
-425 DTWKASSLYKSG
+425 DKLWKASSLYKSG
-437 DYEGALNAFKSI
+437 EYERALAAFENI
-449 PGAESLY
+449 PGPESLY
-456 NQGNALAKLGKLEDA
+456 NQGNALAKLGKLEKA
-471 IKKYEQ
+471 IEKYEL
-477 ALSEAPDFDDARTN
+477 ALQEAPDFEDAKAN
-491 KKIVEDL
+491 KKIIEDL
-498 LKQQQQQNQDQNQN
+498 LEQQAQQEKQNQQQNQQQGSDQNQN
-512 ENGDDGEQRD
+512 QDTQQNNGEDDQQQSGEPNNQDGEQ
-522 SQDNGQDSSDNSD
+522 NDNSD
-535 NSDSSDNNQQSG
+535 QQSG
-547 DQNNQEGSNEQ
+547 QNQQQNSTEQ
-558 NGQQDD
+558 NGEQQNSDNAERSEDSEPSEPEQQEPSSQQDNAD
-564 NEGQQ
+564 QGENAQQNSAQALNEEESSAQEAEAM
-569 SDQSQANDE
+569 QSQA
-578 QQSGGDNS
+578 G
-586 QQPDDSEMN
+586 
-595 SQNESS
+595 
-601 DSQQQNAE
+601 
-609 QEQSDQGDGAQQ
+609 
-621 DSAQAQ
+621 
-627 KDEQQAEQEA
+627 
-637 QAMQGQE
+637 
-644 TELTDAEKEELQRM
+644 ELSDAEKEELQRM

>member
-1 MAFDFLNQFHFL
+1 MELDFLNQFHFL
-13 RPEWFI
+13 RPEWFAAI
-19 ALAPLMLLVF
+19 IPLLLLVI
-29 LIRKTKAKQSGWQSV
+29 LIRKATAKQSGWQSV

-56 KNEMGAKPPMW
+56 KTEVGAKPPI
-67 MLAFVWIISVIA
+67 MLLAIAWFVSVIA

-98 HVIVIDMS
+98 NVIVIDMS

-154 EDAGNITTL
+154 EDAANITTL

-182 IESASELLTNA
+182 IESAAALLTNA

-198 MIYWITDGIELEQ
+198 MIYWITDGIELAQ
-211 QQELQ
+211 QNELQ
-216 EYVASIPFTVN
+216 EYVASIPFTLN
-227 ALTVGTSEGAP
+227 ALTVGTAEGAP
-238 IRQQSGELLKDF
+238 IRQQSGELLKDH

-260 EGAVKGVVK
+260 DDAVRGVVK

-275 ESFTSNDADIDAL
+275 ESFTSNDTDIEAL
-288 ASVSLLDKSDSEENE
+288 AAISLLDKGNSEEDE
-303 EESNLQGD
+303 EDNNIQGD

-318 YLLLILLP
+318 YLVVLLLP
-326 FAAFAFKRGLVFI
+326 LAAFAFKRGLVFLL
-339 VLVGLLSPS
+339 LVGLLSPPV
-348 MIKNAHALQR
+348 MQKAHALQGS
-358 DQASEIAGTSQGV
+358 DVASERQS
-371 GTSQGIGAPEDTLEM
+371 GIENSAQP
-386 ANKPDSLSWWQT
+386 KSLSWWQK

-416 KDAVNQFND
+416 KDAVSQFD
-425 DTWKASSLYKSG
+425 DKLWKASSLYKSG
-437 DYEGALNAFKSI
+437 EYERALAAFENI
-449 PGAESLY
+449 PGPESLY
-456 NQGNALAKLGKLEDA
+456 NQGNALAKLGKLEKA
-471 IKKYEQ
+471 IEKYER
-477 ALSEAPDFDDARTN
+477 ALQEAPDFEDAKTN
-491 KKIVEDL
+491 KKIIEDL
-498 LKQQQQQNQDQNQN
+498 LEQQAQQEKQNQQQNQQQGSDQNQN
-512 ENGDDGEQRD
+512 QDNQQNNGEDDQQQSGEPNNQDGEQ
-522 SQDNGQDSSDNSD
+522 NDNSD
-535 NSDSSDNNQQSG
+535 QQSG
-547 DQNNQEGSNEQ
+547 QNQQQNSTEQ
-558 NGQQDD
+558 NGEQQNSDNAERSEDSEPSEPEQQEPSSQQDNAD
-564 NEGQQ
+564 QGENAQQ
-569 SDQSQANDE
+569 NSAQALDEKESSAQEAEAMQSQA
-578 QQSGGDNS
+578 G
-586 QQPDDSEMN
+586 
-595 SQNESS
+595 
-601 DSQQQNAE
+601 
-609 QEQSDQGDGAQQ
+609 
-621 DSAQAQ
+621 
-627 KDEQQAEQEA
+627 
-637 QAMQGQE
+637 
-644 TELTDAEKEELQRM
+644 ELSDAEKEELQRM

>member
-1 MAFDFLNQFHFL
+1 MELDFLNQFHFL
-13 RPEWFI
+13 RPEWFAAI
-19 ALAPLMLLVF
+19 IPLLLLVI
-29 LIRKTKAKQSGWQSV
+29 LIRKATAKQSGWQSV

-56 KNEMGAKPPMW
+56 KTEVGAKPPI
-67 MLAFVWIISVIA
+67 MLLAIAWFVSVIA

-98 HVIVIDMS
+98 HVLVIDMS

-154 EDAGNITTL
+154 EDAANITTL

-182 IESASELLTNA
+182 IESAAALLTNA

-198 MIYWITDGIELEQ
+198 MIYWITDGIELAQ
-211 QQELQ
+211 QNELQ
-216 EYVASIPFTVN
+216 EYVASIPFTLN
-227 ALTVGTSEGAP
+227 ALTVGTAEGAP
-238 IRQQSGELLKDF
+238 IRQQSGELLKDH

-260 EGAVKGVVK
+260 DNAVKGVVK

-275 ESFTSNDADIDAL
+275 ESFTSNDADIEAL
-288 ASVSLLDKSDSEENE
+288 AAISLLDKGNSEEDE
-303 EESNLQGD
+303 EDSNIQGD

-318 YLLLILLP
+318 YLVVLLLP
-326 FAAFAFKRGLVFI
+326 LAAFAFKRGLVFLL
-339 VLVGLLSPS
+339 LVGLLSPPV
-348 MIKNAHALQR
+348 MLKAHALQGS
-358 DQASEIAGTSQGV
+358 DVASERQS
-371 GTSQGIGAPEDTLEM
+371 GIENSAQP
-386 ANKPDSLSWWQT
+386 KSLSWWQK

-416 KDAVNQFND
+416 KDAVSQFD
-425 DTWKASSLYKSG
+425 DKLWKASSLYKSG
-437 DYEGALNAFKSI
+437 EYERALAAFENI
-449 PGAESLY
+449 PGPESLY
-456 NQGNALAKLGKLEDA
+456 NQGNALAKLGKLEKA
-471 IKKYEQ
+471 IEKYEL
-477 ALSEAPDFDDARTN
+477 ALQEAPDFEDAKAN
-491 KKIVEDL
+491 KKIIEDL
-498 LKQQQQQNQDQNQN
+498 LEQQAQQEKQNQQQGSDQNQN
-512 ENGDDGEQRD
+512 QDTQQNNGEDDQQQSGEPNNQDGEQ
-522 SQDNGQDSSDNSD
+522 NDNSD
-535 NSDSSDNNQQSG
+535 QQSG
-547 DQNNQEGSNEQ
+547 QNQQQNSTEQ
-558 NGQQDD
+558 NGEQQNSDNAERSEDSEPSEPEQQEPSSQQDNAGQGENAQQNSAQAL
-564 NEGQQ
+564 NEEESSAQEAEAM
-569 SDQSQANDE
+569 QSQA
-578 QQSGGDNS
+578 G
-586 QQPDDSEMN
+586 
-595 SQNESS
+595 
-601 DSQQQNAE
+601 
-609 QEQSDQGDGAQQ
+609 
-621 DSAQAQ
+621 
-627 KDEQQAEQEA
+627 
-637 QAMQGQE
+637 
-644 TELTDAEKEELQRM
+644 ELSDAEKEELQRM

>member
-1 MAFDFLNQFHFL
+1 MELDFLNQFHFL

-19 ALAPLMLLVF
+19 ALIPLMLLVI
-29 LIRKTKAKQSGWQSV
+29 LIRKTTAKQSGWQSV

-56 KNEMGAKPPMW
+56 KNELGAKPPMW
-67 MLAFVWIISVIA
+67 MLAFVWVISVTA

-163 IPSLSPE
+163 LPSLSPE

-182 IESASELLTNA
+182 IESAAELLTNA

-198 MIYWITDGIELEQ
+198 MIYWITDGIDLEQ

-227 ALTVGTSEGAP
+227 ALAVGTSEGAP

-275 ESFTSNDADIDAL
+275 ESFTSNDADIEAL
-288 ASVSLLDKSDSEENE
+288 AAVSLLDKTDSEEGE

-318 YLLLILLP
+318 YLLLLLLP

-339 VLVGLLSPS
+339 VLIGVLSPS
-348 MIKNAHALQR
+348 FVQNAHALQSSQ
-358 DQASEIAGTSQGV
+358 DSQNIAAQTSSAPASASG
-371 GTSQGIGAPEDTLEM
+371 P
-386 ANKPDSLSWWQT
+386 NPLSWWQK

-425 DTWKASSLYKSG
+425 ETWKASSLYKSG
-437 DYEGALNAFKSI
+437 DYEGALNAYQNI
-449 PGAESLY
+449 PGPNSAY
-456 NQGNALAKLGKLEDA
+456 NQGNALAKLGKLEEA
-471 IKKYEQ
+471 IQKYDQ
-477 ALSEAPDFDDARTN
+477 ALREAPDLEDARTN
-491 KKIVEDL
+491 KKIIEDL
-498 LKQQQQQNQDQNQN
+498 LKQQQQQNQNEQQQNQDQNESGDKSEQN
-512 ENGDDGEQRD
+512 D
-522 SQDNGQDSSDNSD
+522 SQNS
-535 NSDSSDNNQQSG
+535 
-547 DQNNQEGSNEQ
+547 DQNNQDGSNDQ
-558 NGQQDD
+558 SGQQ
-564 NEGQQ
+564 NPEEGQQ
-569 SDQSQANDE
+569 SDENQDQSANNEQQNSGDDSQQSDDSKINDE
-578 QQSGGDNS
+578 S
-586 QQPDDSEMN
+586 
-595 SQNESS
+595 ESS

-609 QEQSDQGDGAQQ
+609 QDQSEQNESAQQ
-621 DSAQAQ
+621 NSGQP
-627 KDEQQAEQEA
+627 KESEQQSEREA
-637 QAMQGQE
+637 QAAQGQAE
-644 TELTDAEKEELQRM
+644 ELTDAEKEELQRM
-658 ESLMR
+658 KSLMR

>member
-1 MAFDFLNQFHFL
+1 MELDFLNQFHFL
-13 RPEWFI
+13 RPEWFAAI
-19 ALAPLMLLVF
+19 IPLLLLVI
-29 LIRKTKAKQSGWQSV
+29 LIRKATAKQSGWQSV

-56 KNEMGAKPPMW
+56 KTEVGAKPPIKL
-67 MLAFVWIISVIA
+67 LAIAWFVSVIA

-154 EDAGNITTL
+154 EDAANITTL

-182 IESASELLTNA
+182 IESAAALLTNA

-198 MIYWITDGIELEQ
+198 MIYWITDGIELAQ
-211 QQELQ
+211 QNELQ
-216 EYVASIPFTVN
+216 EYVASIPFTLN
-227 ALTVGTSEGAP
+227 ALTVGTAEGAP
-238 IRQQSGELLKDF
+238 IRQQSGELLKDH

-260 EGAVKGVVK
+260 DDAVKGVVK

-275 ESFTSNDADIDAL
+275 ESFTSNDADIEAL
-288 ASVSLLDKSDSEENE
+288 AAISLLDKGNSEEDE
-303 EESNLQGD
+303 EDSNIQGD

-318 YLLLILLP
+318 YLVVLLLP
-326 FAAFAFKRGLVFI
+326 LAAFAFKRGLVFLL
-339 VLVGLLSPS
+339 LVGLLSPPV
-348 MIKNAHALQR
+348 MQKAHALQGS
-358 DQASEIAGTSQGV
+358 DVASERQS
-371 GTSQGIGAPEDTLEM
+371 GIENSAQP
-386 ANKPDSLSWWQT
+386 KSRSWWQK

-416 KDAVNQFND
+416 KDAVSQFD
-425 DTWKASSLYKSG
+425 DKLWKASSLYKSG
-437 DYEGALNAFKSI
+437 EYERALAAFENI
-449 PGAESLY
+449 PGPESLY
-456 NQGNALAKLGKLEDA
+456 NQGNALAKLGKLEKA
-471 IKKYEQ
+471 IEKYER
-477 ALSEAPDFDDARTN
+477 ALQEAPDFEDAKTN
-491 KKIVEDL
+491 KKIIEDL
-498 LKQQQQQNQDQNQN
+498 LEQQAQQEKQNQQQNQQQGSDQNQN
-512 ENGDDGEQRD
+512 QDNQQNNGEDDQQQSGEPNNQDGEQ
-522 SQDNGQDSSDNSD
+522 NDNSD
-535 NSDSSDNNQQSG
+535 QQSG
-547 DQNNQEGSNEQ
+547 QNQQQNSTEQ
-558 NGQQDD
+558 NGEQQNSDNAERSEDSEPSEPEQQEPSSQQDNAD
-564 NEGQQ
+564 QGENAQQNSAQALNEEESSAQEAEAM
-569 SDQSQANDE
+569 QSQA
-578 QQSGGDNS
+578 G
-586 QQPDDSEMN
+586 
-595 SQNESS
+595 
-601 DSQQQNAE
+601 
-609 QEQSDQGDGAQQ
+609 
-621 DSAQAQ
+621 
-627 KDEQQAEQEA
+627 
-637 QAMQGQE
+637 
-644 TELTDAEKEELQRM
+644 ELSDAEKEELQRM

>member
-1 MAFDFLNQFHFL
+1 MELDFLNQFHFL
-13 RPEWFI
+13 RPEWFA
-19 ALAPLMLLVF
+19 ALIPLLLLVI
-29 LIRKTKAKQSGWQSV
+29 LIRKATAKQSGWQSV

-56 KNEMGAKPPMW
+56 KTEVGAKPPIKLLVIAW
-67 MLAFVWIISVIA
+67 FVSVIA

-154 EDAGNITTL
+154 EDAANISTL

-182 IESASELLTNA
+182 IESAAALLTNA

-198 MIYWITDGIELEQ
+198 MIYWITDGIELAQ
-211 QQELQ
+211 QNELQ
-216 EYVASIPFTVN
+216 EYVASIPFTLN
-227 ALTVGTSEGAP
+227 ALTVGTAEGAP
-238 IRQQSGELLKDF
+238 IRQQSGELLKDH

-260 EGAVKGVVK
+260 DDAVKGVVK

-275 ESFTSNDADIDAL
+275 ESFTSNDTDIEAL
-288 ASVSLLDKSDSEENE
+288 AAISLLDKGNSEEDE
-303 EESNLQGD
+303 EDSNIQGD

-318 YLLLILLP
+318 YLVVLLLP
-326 FAAFAFKRGLVFI
+326 LAAFAFKRGLVFLL
-339 VLVGLLSPS
+339 LVGLLSPPV
-348 MIKNAHALQR
+348 MQKAHALQGS
-358 DQASEIAGTSQGV
+358 DVASERQS
-371 GTSQGIGAPEDTLEM
+371 GIENSAQP
-386 ANKPDSLSWWQT
+386 KSLSWWQK

-416 KDAVNQFND
+416 KDAVSQFD
-425 DTWKASSLYKSG
+425 DKLWKASSLYKSG
-437 DYEGALNAFKSI
+437 EYERALAAFENI
-449 PGAESLY
+449 PGPESLY
-456 NQGNALAKLGKLEDA
+456 NQGNALAKLGKLEKA
-471 IKKYEQ
+471 IEKYER
-477 ALSEAPDFDDARTN
+477 ALQEAPDFEDAKAN
-491 KKIVEDL
+491 KKIIEDL
-498 LKQQQQQNQDQNQN
+498 LEQQAQQEKQNQQQGSDQNQN
-512 ENGDDGEQRD
+512 QDNQQNNGEDDQQQSGEPNNQDGEQ
-522 SQDNGQDSSDNSD
+522 NDNSD
-535 NSDSSDNNQQSG
+535 QQSG
-547 DQNNQEGSNEQ
+547 QNQQQNSTEQ
-558 NGQQDD
+558 NGEQQNSDNAERSEDSEPSEPEQQEPSSQQDNAD
-564 NEGQQ
+564 QGENAQQNSAQALNEEESSAQEAEAM
-569 SDQSQANDE
+569 QSQA
-578 QQSGGDNS
+578 G
-586 QQPDDSEMN
+586 
-595 SQNESS
+595 
-601 DSQQQNAE
+601 
-609 QEQSDQGDGAQQ
+609 
-621 DSAQAQ
+621 
-627 KDEQQAEQEA
+627 
-637 QAMQGQE
+637 
-644 TELTDAEKEELQRM
+644 ELSDAEKEELQRM

>member
-1 MAFDFLNQFHFL
+1 MEFDFLNQFHFL

-29 LIRKTKAKQSGWQSV
+29 LIRKTTAKQSGWQSV

-275 ESFTSNDADIDAL
+275 ESFTSNDTDIDAL

-358 DQASEIAGTSQGV
+358 AQPSEIA
-371 GTSQGIGAPEDTLEM
+371 GTSQGIGAPEDSLEM
-386 ANKPDSLSWWQT
+386 ANQPDSLSWWQT

-471 IKKYEQ
+471 IKKYDQ

-498 LKQQQQQNQDQNQN
+498 LKQQQQQNQEQNQN
-512 ENGDDGEQRD
+512 ENGDDGEQSD
-522 SQDNGQDSSDNSD
+522 SQDNGQDSSDN
-535 NSDSSDNNQQSG
+535 
-547 DQNNQEGSNEQ
+547 
-558 NGQQDD
+558 
-564 NEGQQ
+564 
-569 SDQSQANDE
+569 
-578 QQSGGDNS
+578 
-586 QQPDDSEMN
+586 
-595 SQNESS
+595 
-601 DSQQQNAE
+601 
-609 QEQSDQGDGAQQ
+609 
-621 DSAQAQ
+621 
-627 KDEQQAEQEA
+627 
-637 QAMQGQE
+637 
-644 TELTDAEKEELQRM
+644 
-658 ESLMR
+658 
-663 RVPDDP
+663 
-669 AFLLKRKMQLE
+669 
-680 AQKRQRQRMP
+680 
-690 SNRSDW
+690 

>member
-1 MAFDFLNQFHFL
+1 MELDFLNQFHFL
-13 RPEWFI
+13 RPEWFA
-19 ALAPLMLLVF
+19 ALIPLLLLVI
-29 LIRKTKAKQSGWQSV
+29 LIRKATAKQSGWRSV

-56 KNEMGAKPPMW
+56 KTEVGAKPPIKLLVIAW
-67 MLAFVWIISVIA
+67 FVSVIA

-154 EDAGNITTL
+154 EDAANISTL

-182 IESASELLTNA
+182 IESAAALLTNA

-198 MIYWITDGIELEQ
+198 MIYWITDGIELAQ
-211 QQELQ
+211 QNELQ
-216 EYVASIPFTVN
+216 EYVASIPFTLN
-227 ALTVGTSEGAP
+227 ALTVGTAEGAP
-238 IRQQSGELLKDF
+238 IRQQSGELLKDH

-260 EGAVKGVVK
+260 DDAVKGVVK

-275 ESFTSNDADIDAL
+275 ESFTSNDADIEAL
-288 ASVSLLDKSDSEENE
+288 AAISLLDKGNSEEDE
-303 EESNLQGD
+303 EDSNIQGD

-318 YLLLILLP
+318 YLVVLLLP
-326 FAAFAFKRGLVFI
+326 LAAFAFKRGLVFLL
-339 VLVGLLSPS
+339 LVGLLSPPV
-348 MIKNAHALQR
+348 MQKAHALQGS
-358 DQASEIAGTSQGV
+358 DVASERQS
-371 GTSQGIGAPEDTLEM
+371 GIGNSAQP
-386 ANKPDSLSWWQT
+386 KSLSWWQK

-416 KDAVNQFND
+416 KDAVSQFD
-425 DTWKASSLYKSG
+425 DKLWKASSLYKSG
-437 DYEGALNAFKSI
+437 EYERALAAFENI
-449 PGAESLY
+449 PGPESLY
-456 NQGNALAKLGKLEDA
+456 NQGNALAKLGKLEKA
-471 IKKYEQ
+471 IEKYER
-477 ALSEAPDFDDARTN
+477 ALQEAPDFEDAKTN
-491 KKIVEDL
+491 KKIIEDL
-498 LKQQQQQNQDQNQN
+498 LEQQAQQEKQNQQQNQQQGSDQNQN
-512 ENGDDGEQRD
+512 
-522 SQDNGQDSSDNSD
+522 QD
-535 NSDSSDNNQQSG
+535 NQQSG
-547 DQNNQEGSNEQ
+547 QNQQQNSTEQ
-558 NGQQDD
+558 NGEQQNSDNAERSEDSEPSEPEQQEPSSQQDNNAD
-564 NEGQQ
+564 QGENAQQNSAQALNEEESSAQEAEAM
-569 SDQSQANDE
+569 QSQA
-578 QQSGGDNS
+578 G
-586 QQPDDSEMN
+586 
-595 SQNESS
+595 
-601 DSQQQNAE
+601 
-609 QEQSDQGDGAQQ
+609 
-621 DSAQAQ
+621 
-627 KDEQQAEQEA
+627 
-637 QAMQGQE
+637 
-644 TELTDAEKEELQRM
+644 ELSDAEKEELQRM

>member
-1 MAFDFLNQFHFL
+1 MEFDFLNQFHFL

-19 ALAPLMLLVF
+19 ALVPLMLLVF
-29 LIRKTKAKQSGWQSV
+29 LIRKTTAKQSGWQSV

-56 KNEMGAKPPMW
+56 KTEMGAKPPMW

-318 YLLLILLP
+318 YLLLVLLP
-326 FAAFAFKRGLVFI
+326 FAAFAFKRGVVLI

-348 MIKNAHALQR
+348 MIKNANALQSA
-358 DQASEIAGTSQGV
+358 QSSGNAGMSQDIDAPQ
-371 GTSQGIGAPEDTLEM
+371 GTMAM

-512 ENGDDGEQRD
+512 ENGDDGEQSD
-522 SQDNGQDSSDNSD
+522 SQENGQNSPD
-535 NSDSSDNNQQSG
+535 NSDSPNSKQQSG

-558 NGQQDD
+558 NGQQEN

-578 QQSGGDNS
+578 QLSGGDNS

-609 QEQSDQGDGAQQ
+609 QEESDKG

-627 KDEQQAEQEA
+627 EDEQQAKQEA
-637 QAMQGQE
+637 KAMQGQE

>member
-1 MAFDFLNQFHFL
+1 MELDFLNQFHFL
-13 RPEWFI
+13 RPEWFAAI
-19 ALAPLMLLVF
+19 IPLLLLVI
-29 LIRKTKAKQSGWQSV
+29 LIRKATAKQSGWQSV

-56 KNEMGAKPPMW
+56 KTEVGAKPPI
-67 MLAFVWIISVIA
+67 MLLAIAWFVSVIA

-154 EDAGNITTL
+154 EDAANITTL

-182 IESASELLTNA
+182 IESAAALLTNA

-198 MIYWITDGIELEQ
+198 MIYWITDGIELAQ
-211 QQELQ
+211 QNELQ
-216 EYVASIPFTVN
+216 EYVASIPFTLN
-227 ALTVGTSEGAP
+227 ALTVGTAEGAP
-238 IRQQSGELLKDF
+238 IRQQSGELLKDH

-260 EGAVKGVVK
+260 DDAVKGVVK

-275 ESFTSNDADIDAL
+275 ESFTSNDTDIEAL
-288 ASVSLLDKSDSEENE
+288 AAISLLDKGNSEEDE
-303 EESNLQGD
+303 EDSNIQGD

-318 YLLLILLP
+318 YLVVLLLP
-326 FAAFAFKRGLVFI
+326 LAAFAFKRGLVFLL
-339 VLVGLLSPS
+339 LVGLLSPPV
-348 MIKNAHALQR
+348 MQKAHALQGS
-358 DQASEIAGTSQGV
+358 DVASERQS
-371 GTSQGIGAPEDTLEM
+371 GIENSAQP
-386 ANKPDSLSWWQT
+386 KSLSWWQK

-416 KDAVNQFND
+416 KDAVSQFD
-425 DTWKASSLYKSG
+425 DKLWKASSLYKSG
-437 DYEGALNAFKSI
+437 EYERALAAFENI
-449 PGAESLY
+449 PGPESLY
-456 NQGNALAKLGKLEDA
+456 NQGNALAKLGKLEKA
-471 IKKYEQ
+471 IEKYER
-477 ALSEAPDFDDARTN
+477 ALQEAPDFEDAKTN
-491 KKIVEDL
+491 KKIIEDL
-498 LKQQQQQNQDQNQN
+498 LEQQAQQEKQNQQQNQQQGSDQNQN
-512 ENGDDGEQRD
+512 QDNQQNNGEDDQQQSGEPNNQDGEQ
-522 SQDNGQDSSDNSD
+522 NDNSD
-535 NSDSSDNNQQSG
+535 QQSG
-547 DQNNQEGSNEQ
+547 QNQQQNSTEQ
-558 NGQQDD
+558 NGEQQNSD
-564 NEGQQ
+564 NAERSEDSEPSEPEQQ
-569 SDQSQANDE
+569 EPSSQQNNADQGENAQQNSAQALDEKESSAQEAEAMQSQA
-578 QQSGGDNS
+578 G
-586 QQPDDSEMN
+586 
-595 SQNESS
+595 
-601 DSQQQNAE
+601 
-609 QEQSDQGDGAQQ
+609 
-621 DSAQAQ
+621 
-627 KDEQQAEQEA
+627 
-637 QAMQGQE
+637 
-644 TELTDAEKEELQRM
+644 ELSDAEKEELQRM

>member
-1 MAFDFLNQFHFL
+1 MEFDFLNQFHFL

-29 LIRKTKAKQSGWQSV
+29 SIRKTTAKQSGWQSV

-182 IESASELLTNA
+182 IESASELLSNA

-275 ESFTSNDADIDAL
+275 ESFTSNDTDIDAL

-348 MIKNAHALQR
+348 MIKNAHALQST
-358 DQASEIAGTSQGV
+358 QSSENVGMSQ
-371 GTSQGIGAPEDTLEM
+371 SIDAPQGAM
-386 ANKPDSLSWWQT
+386 ATANQPDSLSWWQT

-416 KDAVNQFND
+416 KDAFNQFND

-449 PGAESLY
+449 PGPESLY

-471 IKKYEQ
+471 IKKYDQ
-477 ALSEAPDFDDARTN
+477 ALSEAPDFDDARIN
-491 KKIVEDL
+491 KKVVEDL

-512 ENGDDGEQRD
+512 ENGDGGEQND
-522 SQDNGQDSSDNSD
+522 SQDNGQDNSD
-535 NSDSSDNNQQSG
+535 NSDSPNSKQQSG

-601 DSQQQNAE
+601 DSLQQNAE
-609 QEQSDQGDGAQQ
+609 QEESDQG

>member
-1 MAFDFLNQFHFL
+1 MELDFLNQFHFL
-13 RPEWFI
+13 RPEWFA
-19 ALAPLMLLVF
+19 ALIPLLLLVI
-29 LIRKTKAKQSGWQSV
+29 LIRKATAKQSGWQSV
-44 IPSHLYQYMVIG
+44 IPSHLYQDMVIG
-56 KNEMGAKPPMW
+56 KTEVGAKPPI
-67 MLAFVWIISVIA
+67 MLLAIAWFVSVIA

-154 EDAGNITTL
+154 EDAANITTL

-182 IESASELLTNA
+182 IESAAALLTNA

-198 MIYWITDGIELEQ
+198 MIYWITDGIELAQ
-211 QQELQ
+211 QNELQ
-216 EYVASIPFTVN
+216 EYVASIPFTLN
-227 ALTVGTSEGAP
+227 ALTVGTAEGAP
-238 IRQQSGELLKDF
+238 IRQQSGELLKDH

-260 EGAVKGVVK
+260 DDAVKGVVK

-275 ESFTSNDADIDAL
+275 ESFTSNDTDIEAL
-288 ASVSLLDKSDSEENE
+288 AAISLLDKGNSEEDE
-303 EESNLQGD
+303 EDSNIQGD

-318 YLLLILLP
+318 YLVVLLLP
-326 FAAFAFKRGLVFI
+326 LAAFAFKRGLVFLL
-339 VLVGLLSPS
+339 LVGLLSPPV
-348 MIKNAHALQR
+348 MQKAHALQGS
-358 DQASEIAGTSQGV
+358 DVASERQS
-371 GTSQGIGAPEDTLEM
+371 GIENSAQP
-386 ANKPDSLSWWQT
+386 KSLSWWQK

-416 KDAVNQFND
+416 KDAVSQFD
-425 DTWKASSLYKSG
+425 DKLWKASSLYKSG
-437 DYEGALNAFKSI
+437 EYERALAAFENI
-449 PGAESLY
+449 PGPESLY
-456 NQGNALAKLGKLEDA
+456 NQGNALAKLGKLEKA
-471 IKKYEQ
+471 IEKYER
-477 ALSEAPDFDDARTN
+477 ALQEAPDFEDAKAN
-491 KKIVEDL
+491 KKIIEDL
-498 LKQQQQQNQDQNQN
+498 LEQQAQQEKQNQQQNQQQGSDQNQN
-512 ENGDDGEQRD
+512 QDTQQNNGEDDQQQSGEPNNQDGEQ
-522 SQDNGQDSSDNSD
+522 NDNSD
-535 NSDSSDNNQQSG
+535 QQSG
-547 DQNNQEGSNEQ
+547 QNQQQNSTEQ
-558 NGQQDD
+558 NGEQQNSDNAERSEDSEPSEPEQQEPSSQQDNAD
-564 NEGQQ
+564 QGENAQQNSAQALNEEESSAQEAEAM
-569 SDQSQANDE
+569 QSQA
-578 QQSGGDNS
+578 G
-586 QQPDDSEMN
+586 
-595 SQNESS
+595 
-601 DSQQQNAE
+601 
-609 QEQSDQGDGAQQ
+609 
-621 DSAQAQ
+621 
-627 KDEQQAEQEA
+627 
-637 QAMQGQE
+637 
-644 TELTDAEKEELQRM
+644 ELSDAEKEELQRM

>member
-1 MAFDFLNQFHFL
+1 MEFDFLNQFHFL
-13 RPEWFI
+13 RPKLFI
-19 ALAPLMLLVF
+19 ALVPLMLLVL
-29 LIRKTKAKQSGWQSV
+29 LIRKTTAKQSGWQSV

-67 MLAFVWIISVIA
+67 MLALVWIISVIA

-275 ESFTSNDADIDAL
+275 ESFTSNDTDIDAL

-358 DQASEIAGTSQGV
+358 AQPSEIAGTSQD
-371 GTSQGIGAPEDTLEM
+371 IDAPESAKEM

-437 DYEGALNAFKSI
+437 DYESALNAFKSI
-449 PGAESLY
+449 PGPESLY

-471 IKKYEQ
+471 INKYDQ

-498 LKQQQQQNQDQNQN
+498 LKQQQQQNQEQNQN
-512 ENGDDGEQRD
+512 ENGDDGEQSD

-535 NSDSSDNNQQSG
+535 SPNSKQQSG

-558 NGQQDD
+558 NGQQND

-595 SQNESS
+595 SQNGSS

-609 QEQSDQGDGAQQ
+609 QEQSDQSDSAQQ

-644 TELTDAEKEELQRM
+644 TELTDAEREELQRM

>member
-1 MAFDFLNQFHFL
+1 MELDFLNQFHFL
-13 RPEWFI
+13 RPEWFAAI
-19 ALAPLMLLVF
+19 IPLLLLVI
-29 LIRKTKAKQSGWQSV
+29 LIRKATAKQSGWQSV

-56 KNEMGAKPPMW
+56 KTEVGAKPPI
-67 MLAFVWIISVIA
+67 MLLAIAWFVSVIA

-154 EDAGNITTL
+154 EDAANITTL

-182 IESASELLTNA
+182 IESAAALLTNA

-198 MIYWITDGIELEQ
+198 MIYWITDGIELAQ
-211 QQELQ
+211 QNELQ
-216 EYVASIPFTVN
+216 EYVASIPFTLN
-227 ALTVGTSEGAP
+227 ALTVGTAEGAP
-238 IRQQSGELLKDF
+238 IRQQSGELLKDH

-260 EGAVKGVVK
+260 DDAVKGVVK

-275 ESFTSNDADIDAL
+275 ESFTSNDTDIEAL
-288 ASVSLLDKSDSEENE
+288 AAISLLDKGNSEEDE
-303 EESNLQGD
+303 EDSNIQGD

-318 YLLLILLP
+318 YLVVLLLP
-326 FAAFAFKRGLVFI
+326 LAAFAFKRGLVFLL
-339 VLVGLLSPS
+339 LVGLLSPPV
-348 MIKNAHALQR
+348 MQKAHALQGS
-358 DQASEIAGTSQGV
+358 DVASERQS
-371 GTSQGIGAPEDTLEM
+371 GIENSAQP
-386 ANKPDSLSWWQT
+386 KSLSWWQK

-416 KDAVNQFND
+416 KDAVSQFD
-425 DTWKASSLYKSG
+425 DKLWKASSLYKSG
-437 DYEGALNAFKSI
+437 EYERALAAFENI
-449 PGAESLY
+449 PGPESLY
-456 NQGNALAKLGKLEDA
+456 NQGNALAKLGKLEKA
-471 IKKYEQ
+471 IEKYER
-477 ALSEAPDFDDARTN
+477 ALQEAPDFEDAKAN
-491 KKIVEDL
+491 KKIIEDL
-498 LKQQQQQNQDQNQN
+498 LEQQAQQEKQNQQQNQQQGSDQNQN
-512 ENGDDGEQRD
+512 QDNQQNNGEDDQQQSGEPNNQDGEQ
-522 SQDNGQDSSDNSD
+522 NDNSD
-535 NSDSSDNNQQSG
+535 QQSG
-547 DQNNQEGSNEQ
+547 QNQQQNSTEQ
-558 NGQQDD
+558 NGEQQNSDNAERSEDSEPSEPEQQEPSSQQDNAD
-564 NEGQQ
+564 QGENAQQ
-569 SDQSQANDE
+569 NSAQALDEEESSAQEAEAMQSQA
-578 QQSGGDNS
+578 G
-586 QQPDDSEMN
+586 
-595 SQNESS
+595 
-601 DSQQQNAE
+601 
-609 QEQSDQGDGAQQ
+609 
-621 DSAQAQ
+621 
-627 KDEQQAEQEA
+627 
-637 QAMQGQE
+637 
-644 TELTDAEKEELQRM
+644 ELSDAEKEELQRM

>member
-1 MAFDFLNQFHFL
+1 MEFDFLDQFHFL

-19 ALAPLMLLVF
+19 ALVPLMLLVL
-29 LIRKTKAKQSGWQSV
+29 LIRKTTAKQSGWQSV

-67 MLAFVWIISVIA
+67 MLALVWIISVIA

-130 NAIGEGEM
+130 NTIGEGEM

-358 DQASEIAGTSQGV
+358 AQPSEIAGTSQD
-371 GTSQGIGAPEDTLEM
+371 IDAPESAKEM

-416 KDAVNQFND
+416 KDAVNKFND
-425 DTWKASSLYKSG
+425 EAWKASSLYKSG
-437 DYEGALNAFKSI
+437 DYEGALNAFKNI
-449 PGAESLY
+449 PGPESLY

-471 IKKYEQ
+471 IKKYDQ
-477 ALSEAPDFDDARTN
+477 VLSEAPDFDDAKTN

-498 LKQQQQQNQDQNQN
+498 LKQQQQQNQEQNQN
-512 ENGDDGEQRD
+512 ENGDDGEQSD
-522 SQDNGQDSSDNSD
+522 SQDNGQDSSDSPNSK
-535 NSDSSDNNQQSG
+535 QQSG

-558 NGQQDD
+558 NGQQDN

-609 QEQSDQGDGAQQ
+609 QEESDQG

>member
-1 MAFDFLNQFHFL
+1 MEFDFLNQFHFL

-29 LIRKTKAKQSGWQSV
+29 LIRKTTAKQSGWQSV

-56 KNEMGAKPPMW
+56 KNEMCAKPPMW

-275 ESFTSNDADIDAL
+275 ESFTSNDTDIDAL

-326 FAAFAFKRGLVFI
+326 FATFAFKRGLVFI

-358 DQASEIAGTSQGV
+358 DQASEIAGTSQG
-371 GTSQGIGAPEDTLEM
+371 IGAPEDTLEM

-398 PFMNDNQEA
+398 PFMNENQEA
-407 LNSYQRGKY
+407 LNSYQRRKY

-425 DTWKASSLYKSG
+425 EAWKASSLYKSG

-449 PGAESLY
+449 PGSESLY

-498 LKQQQQQNQDQNQN
+498 LKQQQQNQDQNQN
-512 ENGDDGEQRD
+512 ENGEQSD
-522 SQDNGQDSSDNSD
+522 SQENGQNSPD
-535 NSDSSDNNQQSG
+535 NSDSPNSKQQSG

-558 NGQQDD
+558 NGQQDN

-609 QEQSDQGDGAQQ
+609 QEESAQG